1 MKKPPKERMLA
12 SNHRYC
18 RAKSLDFGEMKN
30 THQLLLFQMF
40 HQNPFI
46 SLLRLLHKCPQEG
59 NYPQAM
65 RKEQSK

>member
-1 MKKPPKERMLA
+1 
-12 SNHRYC
+12 
-18 RAKSLDFGEMKN
+18 MKN